1 MGASSTVATAITTAD
16 FQSIIDALTAQISVS
31 TVVTVVAVGMATAV
45 GFVFMWWGVRK
56 LVRMIM
62 SAVKKGKA
70 SV

>member
-1 MGASSTVATAITTAD
+1 MGASSTVATAITTSD

-31 TVVTVVAVGMATAV
+31 TVVTVVAAGMAAAV
-45 GFVFMWWGVRK
+45 GFVFMWWSVRK

>member
-1 MGASSTVATAITTAD
+1 MGASSTVATAITTTD

-31 TVVTVVAVGMATAV
+31 TVVTVVAAGMAAAV

>member
-1 MGASSTVATAITTAD
+1 MGTSSTVATAITTAD

-31 TVVTVVAVGMATAV
+31 TVVTVVASGMAAAV

>member
-1 MGASSTVATAITTAD
+1 MGTSSTVATAITTAD

-31 TVVTVVAVGMATAV
+31 TVVTVVAAGMGAAV